1 MTTIYRGVRARKHV
15 SENIDKRPTRGV
27 YIEVSGG
34 TLKMHSMIP
43 KNDSRYIPRSKVG
56 QLSL

>member
-27 YIEVSGG
+27 YRGVKWISEDAQQSPKMTSGTYRG
-34 TLKMHSMIP
+34 VKWGS
-43 KNDSRYIPRSKVG
+43 
-56 QLSL
+56 